1 MYTHTWQDT
10 PDGLHNVS
18 DCQMI
23 ERSER
28 HTKILIT
35 PLQSPLCT
43 DAFNN
48 NCAAT
53 NLDGGVMLTSTIID
67 GN

>member
-1 MYTHTWQDT
+1 MYTHTLQDT
-10 PDGLHNVS
+10 PGSLHNVS
-18 DCQMI
+18 NCQMI
-23 ERSER
+23 EHSER
-28 HTKILIT
+28 HTKILTT

-43 DAFNN
+43 DALDN

-53 NLDGGVMLTSTIID
+53 NLDGGVVLTSTIIE